1 MLKDVADPNGET
13 APDSPHGWALT
24 RRDLL
29 VLGGLAAGATAGL
42 AGVEVVAATAPH
54 DGGTAAGTPEPVRRV
69 PSMCQM
75 CTTACGIIGHVRD
88 GRLVGVEGNPE
99 DPNSRGG
106 VCAKGVA
113 GPSVLY
119 DPYRLLYPMRRVGAR
134 GEGRWRRISWEEAYT
149 EIADRLRPLREQGR
163 PEEFF
168 FQQGRNRSADAV
180 RRFLNAY
187 GTPSFFNHRA
197 LCSLNRRAAILATIG
212 ESDWDLG
219 DYENSRYVLNFG
231 SNWAEAHQGHIP
243 VATRMMRARSTNGAK
258 IVTFDARLS
267 NTAAL
272 SDEWFCVKPG
282 TDGLIALA
290 MSNVICAEELWD
302 RDWFDRW
309 SNLPAA
315 EYARHLA
322 RYTPEYAQAES
333 GVPAAAIRRI
343 AREFAAAA
351 PRCTTIC
358 NRGSA
363 AHRNGFYNDRAITV
377 LNALV
382 GNMGQVGGWC
392 WHPRSTWDTD
402 ALPEPE
408 PVPPKPVRRSL
419 IAEAKGWPLANA
431 WQRNQMKVAE
441 IVYLWIK
448 EGRQKASALMTY
460 NCDQAW
466 SFPDTR
472 LIREVLTD
480 TELIPF
486 HVCIDVMYSDT
497 ADLADIVL
505 PWTTYLERWDI
516 DSRPPQ
522 SLVDYVGLR
531 QPVVPPLG
539 ESKDIREIF
548 PELARRIGGGMETY
562 YPWSSVEEYLAE
574 YFAPVPGGL
583 DHMRRH
589 GVWQDPTKKPAYRPY
604 ERQLSADELA
614 GSRTDPQTGIIHQG
628 SDPQTGE
635 PLAVGIMIDGV
646 PRRGFPTPS
655 RKVEVHSAFIADRGD
670 EAGVPIQP
678 LPVYEPIPAHQRDFA
693 ADELIMISFKWNVHN
708 AHRTS
713 QSKWLQEIAHTNPA
727 WLNPTTAQR
736 LGLRQGDWIEVTGHR
751 PHDRQ
756 VPGGDGGVIGSLRTR
771 VHLTHGVHP
780 QVIAI
785 AHNAGRGQGG
795 PFATNGADR
804 THQPGYGRSTDG
816 DQGRIWWAGALSVAQ
831 NTIMPIY
838 PDPVSGQQAY
848 HDTVVRVRRV

>member
-1 MLKDVADPNGET
+1 MSMPEPSTSHPDPG
-13 APDSPHGWALT
+13 GWALS

-29 VLGGLAAGATAGL
+29 YLGAAAATATAGL
-42 AGVEVVAATAPH
+42 AGIDIVSRGDGPGYDVGNTAG
-54 DGGTAAGTPEPVRRV
+54 DVRKV

-75 CTTACGIIGHVRD
+75 CTTACGIIATVRD
-88 GRLVGVEGNPE
+88 GRLVGIEGNPE
-99 DPNSRGG
+99 DPNSRGA

-134 GEGRWRRISWEEAYT
+134 GEGRWRRISWDEAYA

-168 FQQGRNRSADAV
+168 FQQGRNRSSDIIT
-180 RRFLNAY
+180 RFLNAY
-187 GTPSFFNHRA
+187 GTPSAFNHRA
-197 LCSLNRRAAILATIG
+197 LCSLNRRAAVLATVG

-219 DYENSRYVLNFG
+219 DYENSRYILNFG
-231 SNWAEAHQGHIP
+231 CNWAEAHQGHIP
-243 VATRMMRARSTNGAK
+243 VATRIMRAREHNQAK

-282 TDGLIALA
+282 ADGLIALA
-290 MSNVICAEELWD
+290 MSNVICAEGLWNKT
-302 RDWFDRW
+302 WFDTW
-309 SNLPAA
+309 SNYSADAYAA
-315 EYARHLA
+315 HVAP
-322 RYTPEYAQAES
+322 YTPEYAQAES
-333 GVPAAAIRRI
+333 GVPAETIRRL

-351 PRCTTIC
+351 PYCTTIC

-382 GNMGQVGGWC
+382 GNMGHVGGWC
-392 WHPRSTWDTD
+392 WHPNGSWDKKQI
-402 ALPEPE
+402 PEPG
-408 PVPPKPVRRSL
+408 PVPPKPAKRSL
-419 IAEAKGWPLANA
+419 IADAKDWPLANA
-431 WQRNQMKVAE
+431 WASNKMKVAE

-448 EGRQKASALMTY
+448 QGRQKASALMTY

-466 SFPDTR
+466 SFPDTA

-480 TELIPF
+480 ENLIPF

-497 ADLADIVL
+497 ADLADLIL

-539 ESKDIREIF
+539 EAKDVRDVF

-562 YPWSSVEEYLAE
+562 FPWKSTQEYLTE
-574 YFAPVPGGL
+574 YFTPVPGGL
-583 DHMRRH
+583 EYMRAH
-589 GVWQDPTKKPAYRPY
+589 GAWQDPAKKPRYQPH
-604 ERQLSADELA
+604 ERQLTADELA
-614 GSRTDPQTGIIHQG
+614 GATTDAKTGIIYRG
-628 SDPQTGE
+628 TDPI
-635 PLAVGIMIDGV
+635 GILIGGV
-646 PRRGFPTPS
+646 ARRGFLTPS
-655 RKVEVHSAFIADRGD
+655 RKVEVHNTFIEGKGHDV
-670 EAGVPIQP
+670 GVPVHP
-678 LPVYEPIPAHQRDFA
+678 LPIYDPIPAHQRDLA

-708 AHRTS
+708 AHRTG
-713 QSKWLQEIAHTNPA
+713 QSKWLQEIVHSNPA
-727 WLNPTTAQR
+727 WINPATAAR
-736 LGLRQGDWIEVTGHR
+736 LGLSEGDWIEVTGYR
-751 PHDRQ
+751 PDDQ
-756 VPGGDGGVIGSLRTR
+756 AVPGGDGNPMGAIRIR
-771 VHLTHGVHP
+771 AHLTEGVHP

-785 AHNAGRGQGG
+785 SHNAGRRHGG
-795 PFATNGADR
+795 PIATNGADR
-804 THQPGYGRSTDG
+804 TAHPGYTRSADP
-816 DQGRIWWAGALSVAQ
+816 DQGRIWWTGALSVAQ

-848 HDTVVRVRRV
+848 HDTIVKVRRA